1 MAEPSRKSPE
11 MTKLLDR
18 LTDRS
23 YSIGADRCVEPPYGC
38 GRSATEFRD
47 AVSKKE
53 YTISG
58 LCQYCQDLLFGE
70 E

>member
-11 MTKLLDR
+11 MTKLLDQ

-47 AVSKKE
+47 RTSKKE
-53 YTISG
+53 FSISG